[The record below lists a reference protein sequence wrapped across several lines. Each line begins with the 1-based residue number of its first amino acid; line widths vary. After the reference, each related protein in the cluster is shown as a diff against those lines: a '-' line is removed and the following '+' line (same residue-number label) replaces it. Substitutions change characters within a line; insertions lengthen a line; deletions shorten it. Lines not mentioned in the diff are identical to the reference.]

1 MSAWSPSKLVWCC
14 CHFKAWIKVFKVR
27 VQTINHLSIGQCP
40 SNARRRQA
48 SAVSLIFFWQALS
61 REEPASVA
69 APATLE
75 TKVRNDS
82 LPVGL
87 IPQDILKLDVPVDDA
102 LAVQVTQPRKD
113 LSEEKPGDLLMSHR
127 LPPDDGRLPLQVLG
141 DLGLLDL
148 VKCHHLQSHLLV
160 QNDGVCQ
167 YLSSSFLPTL
177 FSFSSASFDI
187 SRLFLLA
194 SSSTSFISPRSG
206 LSSTF
211 LAAKGTGCT
220 LTLASLAALPG
231 VDMRKSGGLG

>member
-1 MSAWSPSKLVWCC
+1 M
-14 CHFKAWIKVFKVR
+14 
-27 VQTINHLSIGQCP
+27 
-40 SNARRRQA
+40 
-48 SAVSLIFFWQALS
+48 SLIFFWQALS

-87 IPQDILKLDVPVDDA
+87 IQQDILKLHVPVDDA

-160 QNDGVCQ
+160 QNDVVGQ
-167 YLSSSFLPTL
+167 DLSSSFLPTL

-206 LSSTF
+206 LSSTI

-231 VDMRKSGGLG
+231 VDFQKSGGLG

>member
-1 MSAWSPSKLVWCC
+1 M
-14 CHFKAWIKVFKVR
+14 
-27 VQTINHLSIGQCP
+27 
-40 SNARRRQA
+40 
-48 SAVSLIFFWQALS
+48 SLIFFWQALS

-87 IPQDILKLDVPVDDA
+87 IQQDILKLHVPVDDA

-160 QNDGVCQ
+160 QNDGVGQ
-167 YLSSSFLPTL
+167 YLSSSSSPLCSPSPLPP
-177 FSFSSASFDI
+177 S
-187 SRLFLLA
+187 
-194 SSSTSFISPRSG
+194 ISPACSCWRPPPRP
-206 LSSTF
+206 LYRPEV
-211 LAAKGTGCT
+211 
-220 LTLASLAALPG
+220 ASPPPSLQPKAQAAL
-231 VDMRKSGGLG
+231 